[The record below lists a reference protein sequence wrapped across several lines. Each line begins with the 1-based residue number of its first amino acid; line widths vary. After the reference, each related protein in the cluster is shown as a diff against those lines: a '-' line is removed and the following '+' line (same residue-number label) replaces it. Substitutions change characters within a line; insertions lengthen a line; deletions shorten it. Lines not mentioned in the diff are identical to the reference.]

1 MIDLNKL
8 VHKFERGII
17 ILLVILMGLIVLF
30 STLELTWF
38 IFKEL
43 FVAVK
48 EPHFLLEKK
57 ELIKIFGLFFNVL
70 IGLELFETVKLYLKE
85 DVFHAEFVLLVA
97 LIAITRKIIILEYD
111 EVQPDLLYAIAA
123 LIFVLT
129 AGYYFLKKG
138 QKKDKNEIQ
147 NTNEQ
152 LNEKT

>member
-1 MIDLNKL
+1 MKLNKWI
-8 VHKFERGII
+8 HKFEKSII
-17 ILLVILMGLIVLF
+17 ILLVVLMGLIVLF
-30 STLELTWF
+30 STFELAIF
-38 IFKEL
+38 IIKEL

-57 ELIKIFGLFFNVL
+57 ELLKIFGLFFNVL

-97 LIAITRKIIILEYD
+97 LIAITRKVIIIEYD
-111 EVQPDLLYAIAA
+111 EIKPMLLFSMSA

-138 QKKDKNEIQ
+138 KKRDNFDR
-147 NTNEQ
+147 
-152 LNEKT
+152 EKKL

>member
-1 MIDLNKL
+1 MKLNKWI
-8 VHKFERGII
+8 HKFERSII
-17 ILLVILMGLIVLF
+17 ILLVVLMGLIVLF
-30 STLELTWF
+30 STFELAIF
-38 IFKEL
+38 IIKEL

-57 ELIKIFGLFFNVL
+57 ELLKIFGLFFNVL

-97 LIAITRKIIILEYD
+97 LIAITRKVIIIEYD
-111 EVQPDLLYAIAA
+111 EIKPMLLFSMSA

-138 QKKDKNEIQ
+138 KKRDNFDQ
-147 NTNEQ
+147 
-152 LNEKT
+152 EKKL

>member
-1 MIDLNKL
+1 MQLNKFI
-8 VHKFERGII
+8 HKFEKGII
-17 ILLVILMGLIVLF
+17 ILLVVLMGAIVFF
-30 STLELTWF
+30 STIELAIF

-43 FVAVK
+43 FLAVK

-57 ELIKIFGLFFNVL
+57 ELLKIFGLFFNVL

-97 LIAITRKIIILEYD
+97 LIAITRKVIIIEYS
-111 EVQPDLLYAIAA
+111 ETQPEMLYAIAA

-138 QKKDKNEIQ
+138 QKKEHLT
-147 NTNEQ
+147 NTNE
-152 LNEKT
+152 NETKKK